1 MRLEDNISKGP
12 FKTIQGNLFVTGDI
26 SDVYSKEQ
34 FDSQFTTLEDALQAQ
49 VDAAVLVATTPQNG
63 DVVQRGYGRA
73 DGMTNG
79 YFTYTAAVSNGSNW
93 STTDNDFGQRFVE
106 ITPVRVT
113 ITPRYTN
120 SLIAIHWNIFGEP
133 NSHNTG
139 FKIAELVDGVPTI
152 IRRTG
157 YEGYNRNAAEG
168 IVEYN
173 HYISD
178 FYDAD
183 DSSTPRM
190 SNFVYHDKPNSTDE
204 RTYTIM
210 FGANGDS
217 ANTYRLNRAVASTG
231 TNYEYGVTTFFW
243 EEIYQSS

>member
-1 MRLEDNISKGP
+1 MKLDNNIAVGN
-12 FKTIQGNLFVTGDI
+12 FQTIKGNLYVTGDI
-26 SDVYSKEQ
+26 SDVYTKAEV
-34 FDSQFTTLEDALQAQ
+34 DALTGNTGGG
-49 VDAAVLVATTPQNG
+49 VAPQNG

-79 YFTYTAAVSNGSNW
+79 YFTYTAAASNGSNW
-93 STTDNDFGQRFVE
+93 STTDTDFGQYFVE

-113 ITPRYTN
+113 ITPRYSN
-120 SLIAIHWNIFGEP
+120 SVIAIHWNIFGEP
-133 NSHNTG
+133 NTHNTG

-152 IRRTG
+152 IRRSG
-157 YEGYNRNAAEG
+157 YEGYNRNASEG

-178 FYDAD
+178 FYDTD
-183 DSSTPRM
+183 NDSTPRM

-210 FGANGDS
+210 FGANGNS
-217 ANTYRLNRAVASTG
+217 ANTYRLNRAVGSTG